1 MKHSER
7 VVIVGGGVI
16 GCSIAYYLS
25 KCDIAVTL
33 LERGEIGA
41 QASGAAAGLFSSW
54 KPLARMDVYNQ
65 LLFASQS
72 LFSELIE
79 ELEDA
84 TGIDLEYEQT
94 GTLRTIQHER
104 RLRKLQPWVA
114 SCQADGLRVEL
125 LNEEEMRR
133 REPLLASDIC
143 GALWLPDEGQ
153 VRAQRV
159 VEALARA
166 ATGCGAK
173 LSAHKEVVAIQQN
186 KGRALSVTTAQGEI
200 IPCDYLVIAAGAWA
214 ARCGKWLNLTLP
226 VEPQRGQL
234 LSLRQPVPAI
244 RHIVIGKGIYVAP
257 KKDGTVIVGATKED
271 VGFAAQVTAG
281 GVFWLLDWA
290 LKLVPALE
298 QSALERV
305 WAGLRPKTPDN
316 YPILGTTPGW
326 ENVALAVGHHSFGVL
341 LSAISGQSIAELI
354 TSGQV
359 PEIIQPFSQE
369 RFMRPDQE
377 YDLPLLKK

>member
-7 VVIVGGGVI
+7 VVIIGGGVV

-25 KCDIAVTL
+25 KRDVAVTL
-33 LERGEIGA
+33 LERDEIGV

-54 KPLARMDVYNQ
+54 KPLAKLDAYNR

-125 LNEEEMRR
+125 LNEEETRR

-166 ATGCGAK
+166 ATDSGAK
-173 LSAHKEVVAIQQN
+173 LSPYKEVVAIQQN
-186 KGRALSVTTAQGEI
+186 KSRALSVTTAQGEI

-316 YPILGTTPGW
+316 YPILGTAPGW

>member
-7 VVIVGGGVI
+7 VVIVGGGVV

-25 KCDIAVTL
+25 RRGVAVTL

-54 KPLARMDVYNQ
+54 KPLAKMDAYNR

-79 ELEDA
+79 ELEDV

-94 GTLRTIQHER
+94 GTLRTIQHDR
-104 RLRKLQPWVA
+104 RMRKLQPWVA

-125 LNEEEMRR
+125 LNEEETRR

-159 VEALARA
+159 VEALVRA
-166 ATGCGAK
+166 ATDCGAK
-173 LSAHKEVVAIQQN
+173 LSAHKEVIAIQQN

-316 YPILGTTPGW
+316 YPILGTAPGW

>member
-1 MKHSER
+1 VKHSGH
-7 VVIVGGGVI
+7 VVIVGGGVV

-25 KCDIAVTL
+25 KRGVAVTL
-33 LERGEIGA
+33 LERSEIGA

-54 KPLARMDVYNQ
+54 KPLAKMDAYNQ

-72 LFSELIE
+72 LFSELVE

-94 GTLRTIQHER
+94 GTLRTIQHDKR
-104 RLRKLQPWVA
+104 MRKLQPWVA
-114 SCQADGLRVEL
+114 SCQAAGLRVEL
-125 LNEEEMRR
+125 LSEEETRR

-143 GALWLPDEGQ
+143 GALWLPGEGQ

-166 ATGCGAK
+166 ATDCSAV
-173 LSAHKEVVAIQQN
+173 LSPHKEVVAVQQH
-186 KGRALSVTTAQGEI
+186 KGRVLSVTTAQGEI
-200 IPCDYLVIAAGAWA
+200 ISCDYLVIAAGTWA
-214 ARCGKWLNLTLP
+214 ASCGRWLNLTLP

-244 RHIVIGKGIYVAP
+244 RHIVIGKGIYIAP

-271 VGFAAQVTAG
+271 IGFEAQVTAG
-281 GVFWLLDWA
+281 GVYWLLDWA

-298 QSALERV
+298 QCTLERT

-316 YPILGTTPGW
+316 YPILGTAPGW
-326 ENVALAVGHHSFGVL
+326 ENVALAVGHHSSGVL
-341 LSAISGQSIAELI
+341 LSAISGQSIAELV

-377 YDLPLLKK
+377 YDFLLLKK

>member
-1 MKHSER
+1 VKHSER
-7 VVIVGGGVI
+7 VIIVGGGVI

-25 KCDIAVTL
+25 KRDIAVTL

-54 KPLARMDVYNQ
+54 KPLAKMDAYNR

-114 SCQADGLRVEL
+114 SCQADGLQVEL
-125 LNEEEMRR
+125 LNEEETRR

-143 GALWLPDEGQ
+143 GALWLPHEGQ

-166 ATGCGAK
+166 ATDCEAK
-173 LSAHKEVVAIQQN
+173 LSPHKEVVAIQQN

-316 YPILGTTPGW
+316 YPILGTAPGW